1 MLLGTEDRLGMQTR
15 ILSDIDELDPERH
28 TGQHPLQREYRQ
40 CRTK

>member
-15 ILSDIDELDPERH
+15 ILSDIDELDAERYA
-28 TGQHPLQREYRQ
+28 GQHPLQREYRQ